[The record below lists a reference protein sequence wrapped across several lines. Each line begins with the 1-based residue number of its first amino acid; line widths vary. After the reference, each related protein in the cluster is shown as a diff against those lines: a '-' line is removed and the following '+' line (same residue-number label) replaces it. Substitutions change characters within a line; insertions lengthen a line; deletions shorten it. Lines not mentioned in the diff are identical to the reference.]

1 MEHKSRGWR
10 PPVGDRGNWQRYV
23 LVLLLL
29 LVAGLPLTATAVV
42 RGEPST
48 MPPEH
53 VNLLEA
59 TIPELQAALT
69 TGATTSQAL
78 VAQYL
83 ARIAAYDQQGPTLT
97 AISAVNPDA
106 LAEAEA
112 LDRERQAQGPRGP
125 LHGIP
130 VLVKDNY
137 ETTTMPTAA
146 GSLLLKDWV
155 APGDAFLVQRLR
167 EAGAII
173 LAKTNMH
180 EWAWSWE
187 TYGSLFGQTRNPYAL
202 DRVPGGSSGGTG
214 AALAATFAAVG
225 LGSDTCGSI
234 RVPAAHNSLVGLR
247 PTQGLLSRS
256 GIIPLSSTQDT
267 GGPLARSVTDL
278 AIVMDALVGYDPT
291 DPLTA
296 ESLGHLPRRYTD
308 VLQLDGL
315 RGARIGL
322 LTSLLGTEPED
333 AEVAAVIQAA
343 ADELRAAGAE
353 VVDVTIEGLADLLA
367 STYSGVIRED
377 FKADLNAYLA
387 GRPTAPVRSLTE
399 IIASGVFHPGVE
411 RILRLTEEVETR
423 DTKEYYEKLARR
435 TTVRHAALTTMAE
448 HGVMA
453 LAYPTVRR
461 PAVRIGEGTQVG
473 VNCQLSAHSGLPA
486 ITVPAGFTA
495 DGLPVGLELLGGA
508 WSDAELIRLAYAYEQ
523 ATRHRRPPASTP
535 PLDRD

>member
-1 MEHKSRGWR
+1 
-10 PPVGDRGNWQRYV
+10 V
-23 LVLLLL
+23 
-29 LVAGLPLTATAVV
+29 LVAGLPLTARDVV
-42 RGEPST
+42 RGEQEA
-48 MPPEH
+48 MLRDDLE
-53 VNLLEA
+53 LLEA

-78 VAQYL
+78 VEQYL
-83 ARIAAYDQQGPTLT
+83 ARIAAYDQQGPALN
-97 AISAVNPDA
+97 AISAVNSEA
-106 LAEAEA
+106 LAEAAA
-112 LDRERQAQGPRGP
+112 LDRERQEQGPRGP

-130 VLVKDNY
+130 VLVKDNF

-155 APGDAFLVQRLR
+155 APADAFLVQQLR
-167 EAGAII
+167 AAGAII

-225 LGSDTCGSI
+225 LGSDTCGSV

-247 PTQGLLSRS
+247 PTQGLLSRT

-267 GGPLARSVTDL
+267 AGPLARSVTDL
-278 AIVMDALVGYDPT
+278 AIVLDALVGYDPA
-291 DPLTA
+291 DPPTA

-308 VLQLDGL
+308 FLQLDGL

-322 LTSLLGTEPED
+322 LTSSLGTEPEE
-333 AEVAAVIQAA
+333 AEVTAVMQAA
-343 ADELRAAGAE
+343 AAELRAAGAE
-353 VVDVTIEGLADLLA
+353 VVEVEIAGLAELLA

-387 GRPTAPVRSLTE
+387 SRPTAPVQNLAA

-435 TTVRHAALTTMAE
+435 TLVRQAALTAMAE
-448 HGVMA
+448 HGVA
-453 LAYPTVRR
+453 TLAYPTVRR
-461 PAVRIGEGTQVG
+461 PAVRIGDGTQMG

-486 ITVPAGFTA
+486 ITVPAGFTGE
-495 DGLPVGLELLGGA
+495 GLPVGLELLGGM
-508 WSDAELIRLAYAYEQ
+508 WTDGELIRLAYAYEQ
-523 ATRHRRPPASTP
+523 ATRHRQSPASTP
-535 PLDRD
+535 ALAQD